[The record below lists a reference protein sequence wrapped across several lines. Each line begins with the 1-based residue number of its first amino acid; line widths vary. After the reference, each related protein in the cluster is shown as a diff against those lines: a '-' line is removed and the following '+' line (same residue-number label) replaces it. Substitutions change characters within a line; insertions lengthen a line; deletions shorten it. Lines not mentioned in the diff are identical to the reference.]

1 VDAVKFGIPLVWAAR
16 AGTLYYF
23 VFFWLIMPL
32 LGLIETPRPLPA
44 SITQPVLGAAE

>member
-1 VDAVKFGIPLVWAAR
+1 
-16 AGTLYYF
+16 
-23 VFFWLIMPL
+23 MPL